1 MKVKELIGKVRRIHY
16 KRWVYTIVFTFLG
29 LRLVSVVTLRFIPVP
44 VTPLMVIRSV
54 EQLKDKER
62 DFRWEKDWVSLDHI
76 SKNAVKAVLASE
88 DQAFFDHN
96 GFDFVAIEKAI
107 AHNKVSTKKIGA
119 STISQQTAK
128 NVFLWQGRN
137 WVRKGLEA
145 YFTVLIELVWP
156 KERILEAYLNVIEF
170 GDGIYGIEAASKHY
184 FHKSASELNKKEAA
198 MLAAVLPNP
207 LKYKVNAP
215 SDYLS
220 KRCRRIM
227 NQMNTI
233 DYIQS
238 QAQYTLAK

>member
-1 MKVKELIGKVRRIHY
+1 MKVKELIGKIKRVPY
-16 KRWVYTIVFTFLG
+16 KRWIYTSLFAFLG
-29 LRLVSVVTLRFIPVP
+29 LSFVSVVALRFIPVAM
-44 VTPLMVIRSV
+44 TPLMVIRSV
-54 EQLKDKER
+54 EQLNDKER
-62 DFRWEKDWVSLDHI
+62 DFRWEKDWVSMDHI
-76 SKNAVKAVLASE
+76 SKNVVKAVLASE

-96 GFDFVAIEKAI
+96 GFDFVAIEKAM
-107 AHNKVSTKKIGA
+107 AHNKVSNKKIGA

-156 KERILEAYLNVIEF
+156 KERILETYLNVIEF
-170 GDGIYGIEAASKHY
+170 GDGIYGVEAASRHY
-184 FHKSASELNKKEAA
+184 FHKSASEINKNEAA

-215 SDYLS
+215 SAYLS

-227 NQMNTI
+227 TQMNNI
-233 DYIQS
+233 DYPQI
-238 QAQYTLAK
+238 QAQYSLAN

>member
-1 MKVKELIGKVRRIHY
+1 MKVKELIGKIKRVPY
-16 KRWVYTIVFTFLG
+16 KRWIYTSLFAFLG
-29 LRLVSVVTLRFIPVP
+29 LSFVSVVALRFIPVAM
-44 VTPLMVIRSV
+44 TPLMVIRSV
-54 EQLKDKER
+54 EQLNDKER
-62 DFRWEKDWVSLDHI
+62 DFRWEKDWVSMDHI
-76 SKNAVKAVLASE
+76 SKNVVKAVLASE

-107 AHNKVSTKKIGA
+107 AHNKVSNKKIGA

-156 KERILEAYLNVIEF
+156 KERILETYLNVIEF
-170 GDGIYGIEAASKHY
+170 GDGIYGVEAASRHY
-184 FHKSASELNKKEAA
+184 FHKSASEINKNEAA

-215 SDYLS
+215 SAYLS

-227 NQMNTI
+227 AQMNNI
-233 DYIQS
+233 DYPQI
-238 QAQYTLAK
+238 QAQYSLAN